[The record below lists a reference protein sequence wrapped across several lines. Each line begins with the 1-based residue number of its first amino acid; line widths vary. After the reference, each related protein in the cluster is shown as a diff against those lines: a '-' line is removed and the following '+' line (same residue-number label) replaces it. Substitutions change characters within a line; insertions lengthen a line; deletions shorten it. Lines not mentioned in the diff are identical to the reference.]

1 MKISTVA
8 VIALP
13 FVMLMN
19 GCATTGGGGGGPAAV
34 TTTDADPFKSKAES
48 LESEGKLRQALDAW
62 NVALTAN
69 PNDASARQRKE
80 QLQARISQLV
90 AEQMQLAEQA
100 MARKSIIEARRLYL
114 GVLVLDPNNGPA
126 FEALRTKAREV
137 RTLSH
142 TVRSGESLA
151 SISELYY
158 GDRSRAEVIWETNGL
173 PPNPKLGTG
182 STLII
187 PEIPGVPFVNQLTAR
202 TAPGSSASPGTTKGE
217 SSVDP
222 SYVNPLLADAR
233 EALGSGD
240 FQSALVSVDRY
251 LSGNPR
257 SSDGLEVK
265 KNALYLQ
272 AKAFLGQKKYSE
284 SLKTLDQLA
293 RLSPNFLDSNRLS
306 ADARALVVQENYSEG
321 VKLFREEKLRE
332 AIARWRTV
340 LEYDPSH
347 ANAKKNIDQAE
358 RMLQNLQ
365 TQRQKTTP

>member
-1 MKISTVA
+1 MRISTIA
-8 VIALP
+8 VIGLP
-13 FVMLMN
+13 FVMLLN
-19 GCATTGGGGGGPAAV
+19 GCATTTGGGGGPAGAAGV
-34 TTTDADPFKSKAES
+34 TDPFKSKAES
-48 LESEGKLRQALDAW
+48 LENEGALRQALDAW
-62 NVALTAN
+62 NVVLTAN

-80 QLQARISQLV
+80 QLQARIAQLV
-90 AEQMQLAEQA
+90 TEQMQLAEQA
-100 MARKSIIEARRLYL
+100 MARKSILEARRLYL

-126 FEALRTKAREV
+126 FEALRTRAREV

-142 TVRSGESLA
+142 TVRQGETLA

-173 PPNPKLGTG
+173 PPDPKLGSG
-182 STLII
+182 STLLI
-187 PEIPGVPFVNQLTAR
+187 PEIPGVPFVNQR
-202 TAPGSSASPGTTKGE
+202 TAKPAGPSASPGTTKGE
-217 SSVDP
+217 SVPVDP
-222 SYVNPLLADAR
+222 TYVNPLLTDAR

-240 FQSALVSVDRY
+240 FESALVSVDRF

-306 ADARALVVQENYSEG
+306 ADARTLVVQQNYSEG

-365 TQRQKTTP
+365 TQRQKTTQ